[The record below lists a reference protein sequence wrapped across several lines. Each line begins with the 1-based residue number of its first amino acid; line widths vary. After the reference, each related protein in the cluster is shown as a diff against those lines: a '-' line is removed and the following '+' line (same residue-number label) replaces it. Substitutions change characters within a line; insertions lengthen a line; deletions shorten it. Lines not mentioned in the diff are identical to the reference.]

1 MARDVEI
8 LLGDSEAAADD
19 AERRLVERGRPA
31 ILLLESGLYQAEAP
45 GRTRII
51 RALEGIG
58 NPEAAPILRHLAEHD
73 PDEGVRAAA
82 KQGLSALS
90 SP

>member
-8 LLGDSEAAADD
+8 LLGDSDLAADD
-19 AERRLVERGRPA
+19 AETRLIARGRRA
-31 ILLLESGLYQAEAP
+31 IVLLESGLYQAEAQ
-45 GRTRII
+45 GRMRIV
-51 RALEGIG
+51 RTLERIG

-73 PDEGVRAAA
+73 PDDGVRAAA
-82 KQGLSALS
+82 ARGLSELS